1 MFYIFAI
8 IFFISSICV
17 PAFIVYALV
26 NLIRKRP
33 VKKFFKLSGIS
44 FLVAFASMIGA
55 VITVD
60 APPVVPIE
68 SIELAISDQQDEY
81 DINTDI
87 PVEITILPE
96 DADTSKIKYLSD
108 GESLSFSETGV
119 TTGAEEG
126 TYDIYVEAG
135 NITSNKL
142 SITVTDIAAKE
153 AEEKRIAEEKAAKE
167 AEERRIAE
175 EKAAKEAEEKR
186 IAEEKAAK
194 EAEEKRFAEEK
205 AAKEAEEK
213 RIAEEKAAKEAEQKA
228 VQEASA
234 QTTPSAPKAPSSSGG
249 SSGSGNGSNFDT
261 YDNPEQQQT
270 SDSFVLNTSSHKIHY
285 PSCRD
290 VKKISPENY
299 STSSL
304 TVDELKAQGYT
315 TCGHCF

>member
-167 AEERRIAE
+167 AEE
-175 EKAAKEAEEKR
+175 KR